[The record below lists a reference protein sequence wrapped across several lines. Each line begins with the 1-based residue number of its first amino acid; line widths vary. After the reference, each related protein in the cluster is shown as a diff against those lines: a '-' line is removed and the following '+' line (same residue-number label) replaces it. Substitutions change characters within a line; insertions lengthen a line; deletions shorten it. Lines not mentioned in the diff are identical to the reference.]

1 MTRLLAV
8 LAVVIASLA
17 LWAQPASAHATYVR
31 SNPAADA
38 RLLRAPTEIR
48 ITWSEQVDVRFSEIA
63 VLDPSGRAVHEGR
76 TLPGDD
82 PASLRVGVRPLSE
95 GGYTV
100 SWRVLSSVDGHETR
114 GSFVFALGD
123 AALPTLAIED
133 VGGGRTPTALEIIG
147 RWSGF
152 AGIALVLG
160 SGIFLLAVRP
170 PVPSAAGPA
179 RVGALAVLASALLL
193 VADQVLTQSRAG
205 LGEALSGTL
214 LSRQG
219 LIFGLRVAAGGLVL
233 LALRALRGRHGNAI
247 GAALTIAGALAAVAA
262 TLGSHA
268 AAVGEPVGMA
278 IDLLHIVAMS
288 GWAGGLVSLAAA
300 VLLVRGTGDAA
311 TVGAMVWRFSLLA
324 LVSVGLLVITGTIA
338 SLSRLRLI
346 EDLYETPYG
355 VALAVKILLLAAA
368 LALGARN
375 LLIHGARL
383 RRGEAIARAA
393 RAIRRNAVMETALV
407 GVILIATA
415 VLTALVPPAQ
425 AATAPIDQIQR
436 IDGIRIGL
444 KAASALPGRNRY
456 QITVSDGLRP
466 ATDVERVVLRFTMQ
480 TMDMGESEL
489 EATQRRPGEWVAEGS
504 ATSMYGPWNALAI
517 VRRTGRED
525 LRAVFSV
532 ELVAPAG
539 GVAAARVIRA
549 APYTLILFT
558 DPPEPVAGSP
568 FSINI
573 VVADEQGQA
582 VSDASLR
589 GTLQGPEPFDLAS
602 VTATAGRYAFPIRG
616 LPAGVYTAAIEIVRA
631 GASVRSS
638 FVLEVAR

>member
-1 MTRLLAV
+1 MTRLLVV
-8 LAVVIASLA
+8 LSIVLASLA
-17 LWAQPASAHATYVR
+17 VWAQPAAAHATYVR

-38 RLLRAPTEIR
+38 RLLRAPAEIR
-48 ITWSEQVDVRFSEIA
+48 ITWSEEVDARFSEIV
-63 VLDPSGRAVHEGR
+63 VLDPSGRALHDGR

-82 PASLRVGVRPLSE
+82 PSSLRVGLRPLSD

-100 SWRVLSSVDGHETR
+100 SWRVLSTVDGHETR

-123 AALPTLAIED
+123 APLPSLAIED
-133 VGGGRTPTALEIIG
+133 AGGARTPTALEILG

-160 SGIFLLAVRP
+160 GGIFLLAVRP

-179 RVGALAVLASALLL
+179 RVGALAVLVAALLL
-193 VADQVLTQSRAG
+193 VADQVLSQSRAG

-219 LIFGLRVAAGGLVL
+219 LIFGLRVAAGVLVL
-233 LALRALRGRHGNAI
+233 TALRALQRRPDTAL
-247 GAALTIAGALAAVAA
+247 GAALTVAGTLAAVAA

-268 AAVGEPVGMA
+268 AAAGEPVGMV

-288 GWAGGLVSLAAA
+288 GWAGGLIYLAAA
-300 VLLVRGTGDAA
+300 VLLLRGGGDAA
-311 TVGAMVWRFSLLA
+311 PIGALVWRFSLLA
-324 LVSVGLLVITGTIA
+324 LVSVGLLIVTGTLASIA
-338 SLSRLRLI
+338 RLRLI

-375 LLIHGARL
+375 LLVHGARL
-383 RRGEAIARAA
+383 RRGEAITRAT
-393 RAIRRNAVMETALV
+393 RAVRRNALMEAAIV
-407 GVILIATA
+407 GVILVATA
-415 VLTALVPPAQ
+415 FLTALVPPAQ

-436 IDGIRIGL
+436 IDGIRVGL
-444 KAASALPGRNRY
+444 KAASTLPGRNRY
-456 QITVSDGLRP
+456 QVTISDGLRP
-466 ATDVERVVLRFTMQ
+466 AADVERVVLRFTMQ

-504 ATSMYGPWNALAI
+504 ATGMYGPWNAQVI
-517 VRRTGRED
+517 VRRTGRDD
-525 LRAVFSV
+525 LRGVFTL
-532 ELVAPAG
+532 ELVAPARG
-539 GVAAARVIRA
+539 AAAARVIPA
-549 APYTLILFT
+549 APYTLIVFA
-558 DPPEPVAGSP
+558 DPAEPVAGSP

-573 VVADEQGQA
+573 VVADERGQA

-589 GTLQGPEPFDLAS
+589 GTLQGPEPLDLGS

-631 GASVRSS
+631 DASVRSS